1 MATRNEQIIGA
12 SLGLLVGAII
22 GYEYSKN
29 NEVPEEER
37 WKYSLGGGIAGAF
50 GGFVIIS
57 LIGSPN
63 DTVNYKLLNG
73 RKRVYDGI
81 TYEDRIDARMME
93 HMRSGKRFTRMIVDK
108 AIPRLEALQL
118 EKLLIKK
125 HKPLY
130 NIQHNNCE

>member
-22 GYEYSKN
+22 GYQYSKN
-29 NEVPEEER
+29 NEVREEER
-37 WKYSLGGGIAGAF
+37 WKYSLAGGIVGAF
-50 GGFVIIS
+50 GGYAIATF
-57 LIGSPN
+57 IGSPN
-63 DTVNYKLLNG
+63 DTVNYKLING

-81 TYEDRIDARMME
+81 TYEDRIDARMTE
-93 HMRSGKRFTRMIVDK
+93 HLKSGKRFTRMIVDK

-130 NIQHNNCE
+130 NIQHNN